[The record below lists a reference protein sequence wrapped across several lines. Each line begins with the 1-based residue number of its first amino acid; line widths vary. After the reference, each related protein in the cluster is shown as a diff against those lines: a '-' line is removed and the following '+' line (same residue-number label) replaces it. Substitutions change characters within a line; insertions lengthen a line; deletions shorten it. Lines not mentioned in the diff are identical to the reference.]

1 MNFSKTSRLL
11 LLTLFDWELASRQ
24 REHDSIM
31 SMLQDLKQMS
41 RNLQQ
46 RAIESDDPQELQVIE
61 QKQQI
66 IYLRRKKTL
75 VLLRESKR
83 RLRKGSRLL

>member
-1 MNFSKTSRLL
+1 MNFSKSSRLL
-11 LLTLFDWELASRQ
+11 LLTLFDWDLASRQ
-24 REHDSIM
+24 REHDAIK
-31 SMLQDLKQMS
+31 SMLQDLKQVS

-46 RAIESDDPQELQVIE
+46 RAIESDDPQDLEVIE

-75 VLLRESKR
+75 VLLRKCKR
-83 RLRKGSRLL
+83 RLRKDSHSI

>member
-11 LLTLFDWELASRQ
+11 LLTLFDWELASRR
-24 REHDSIM
+24 REHAAIK
-31 SMLQDLKQMS
+31 SMLQDLKQLS
-41 RNLQQ
+41 RDLQQ
-46 RAIESDDPQELQVIE
+46 RAIESDDPQDLHVIE

-75 VLLRESKR
+75 ALLRECKR
-83 RLRKGSRLL
+83 RHRKSSRLL

>member
-1 MNFSKTSRLL
+1 MNFSKTSKLL

-31 SMLQDLKQMS
+31 AILQDLKQMS